1 MDMLV
6 QSFLSLHDFKKFNVR
21 RQSVWIPKIV
31 FFSDFIDLWE
41 AIGARKGVGR
51 RTR

>member
-1 MDMLV
+1 MDVLMQL
-6 QSFLSLHDFKKFNVR
+6 FFTLHDFKNFNFFKTTDS
-21 RQSVWIPKIV
+21 QNCI
-31 FFSDFIDLWE
+31 FSDFIDLWE